1 MEKSAFDKKPDDSDQ
16 WTLSYGD
23 MVTLVL
29 TFFIM
34 LFAISKIDMEKM
46 EVVAKSMS
54 EAMDKDRVR
63 VISVERIVKDVN
75 DFVAQENLQEA
86 VDVQVT
92 PRGVAVNAK
101 GGVLVPS
108 GSAELGGEA
117 FKILSHLAT
126 VINSV
131 KYNIAV
137 EGHTDD
143 VPISGGLAS
152 LYPTNWELSSAR
164 ASSVVRYFI
173 ENGVPPNRLSA
184 VGYADTRPI
193 KPNDSEANRSEN
205 RRVAVVFLV
214 F

>member
-1 MEKSAFDKKPDDSDQ
+1 
-16 WTLSYGD
+16 

-34 LFAISKIDMEKM
+34 LFAISKIDTQKM
-46 EVVAKSMS
+46 EVVAKSMNQ
-54 EAMDKDRVR
+54 AMDKDKVR
-63 VISVERIVKDVN
+63 VISVEKIVKDVN
-75 DFVAQENLQEA
+75 DFVAKENLQEA

-101 GGVLVPS
+101 GGVMFPS
-108 GSAELGGEA
+108 GSADLGGEA
-117 FKILSHLAT
+117 FKILSHLT
-126 VINSV
+126 QVINSV

-143 VPISGGLAS
+143 VPISGTLAS
-152 LYPTNWELSSAR
+152 LYPTNWELSTAR

-173 ENGVPPNRLSA
+173 ENGVPANRLSA
-184 VGYADTRPI
+184 VGYADTQPVQ
-193 KPNDSEANRSEN
+193 PNDSEANRAVN